1 MLKSKQDGRA
11 HVRPMSSLYFS
22 YPAILPPSS
31 CAHQTPQKLPPRRA
45 ESFAPREAELELAS
59 QGIMGNPV
67 ALAKPDSVCVCAVH
81 IRLIKS
87 HQISSIQSSKSS
99 NHQAKSSKSSSQII
113 MGQIIRLNPMSPC
126 FLVHSSPKHHRDR
139 AQLGCPT
146 PATSCFS
153 SCGARSRV
161 I

>member
-45 ESFAPREAELELAS
+45 ESFAPREAELELSS

-67 ALAKPDSVCVCAVH
+67 ALAKPDSVCVCCSHQA
-81 IRLIKS
+81 

-99 NHQAKSSKSSSQII
+99 NHQAKSSWAKSSGSIQCPHAFWSIQVPSI
-113 MGQIIRLNPMSPC
+113 TKIGLSWAALRRPL
-126 FLVHSSPKHHRDR
+126 R
-139 AQLGCPT
+139 ASA
-146 PATSCFS
+146 PAAHEVGWFDGDFMAT
-153 SCGARSRV
+153 
-161 I
+161 

>member
-1 MLKSKQDGRA
+1 MLKSKQNDGRA
-11 HVRPMSSLYFS
+11 HVRPMSSLYLS

-31 CAHQTPQKLPPRRA
+31 CVHQTPQKLPPRRA
-45 ESFAPREAELELAS
+45 ESFAPREAELELSS

-87 HQISSIQSSKSS
+87 HQISSNLINPILKIL
-99 NHQAKSSKSSSQII
+99 KSSSEII
-113 MGQIIRLNPMSPC
+113 QN
-126 FLVHSSPKHHRDR
+126 HSIQVPSITEIGLSW

-153 SCGARSRV
+153 SCGARSRL

>member
-1 MLKSKQDGRA
+1 MLKSKQNDGRA
-11 HVRPMSSLYFS
+11 HVRPMSSLYLS

-31 CAHQTPQKLPPRRA
+31 CVHQTPQKLPPRRA
-45 ESFAPREAELELAS
+45 ESFAPREAELELSS

-67 ALAKPDSVCVCAVH
+67 ALAKPDSVCVCCSHQAH
-81 IRLIKS
+81 QISSNLIKS
-87 HQISSIQSSKSS
+87 HQISSNLINPILKIL
-99 NHQAKSSKSSSQII
+99 KSSSEII
-113 MGQIIRLNPMSPC
+113 QN
-126 FLVHSSPKHHRDR
+126 HSIQVPSITEIGLSW

-153 SCGARSRV
+153 SCGARSRL